1 MKLKK
6 MIEEEYRMAE
16 LRGKVELVA
25 IYGQYCERVGVNR
38 EENEEVK
45 SWGSTDTNNETQKIK
60 KV

>member
-25 IYGQYCERVGVNR
+25 IYGQYWERVGVNR
-38 EENEEVK
+38 KESEGGKVCIKQGEN
-45 SWGSTDTNNETQKIK
+45 K
-60 KV
+60 KRRL